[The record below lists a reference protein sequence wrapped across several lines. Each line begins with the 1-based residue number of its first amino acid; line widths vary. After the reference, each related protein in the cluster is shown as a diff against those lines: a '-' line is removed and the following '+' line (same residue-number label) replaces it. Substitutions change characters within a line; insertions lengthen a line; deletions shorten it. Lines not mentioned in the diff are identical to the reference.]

1 MDIGAQ
7 AELLQMRENVQHIC
21 AEYGLYGNVY
31 YHDASR
37 IPYSDKNRLYIIAGT
52 DPAIGKNPP
61 PSLFSPE
68 AIIRRREQNEKL
80 FYPDVWAYD
89 LTTHTDQMKA
99 AEELVEFCRHSEF
112 LSTIYGEHELPLPDR
127 IRESEMRQIM
137 VHRDASQNFDLTVP
151 VMQKSK

>member
-61 PSLFSPE
+61 PPLFSPE

-99 AEELVEFCRHSEF
+99 AEELVE
-112 LSTIYGEHELPLPDR
+112 
-127 IRESEMRQIM
+127 M
-137 VHRDASQNFDLTVP
+137 LTRLLLKAAR
-151 VMQKSK
+151 M